1 MEISEDGG
9 EGTEEKKNSETD
21 VCSEFGEHEVFD
33 NYKPD
38 LKETLVLEEQ
48 GDQNFIVDDSYNKFE
63 VEKDDY

>member
-1 MEISEDGG
+1 MRMVERVQRKRKIVKLIYAQSLG
-9 EGTEEKKNSETD
+9 SMR
-21 VCSEFGEHEVFD
+21 FFD
-33 NYKPD
+33 NYAPD

>member
-1 MEISEDGG
+1 MYAQSLG
-9 EGTEEKKNSETD
+9 SMR
-21 VCSEFGEHEVFD
+21 FFD
-33 NYKPD
+33 NYAPD